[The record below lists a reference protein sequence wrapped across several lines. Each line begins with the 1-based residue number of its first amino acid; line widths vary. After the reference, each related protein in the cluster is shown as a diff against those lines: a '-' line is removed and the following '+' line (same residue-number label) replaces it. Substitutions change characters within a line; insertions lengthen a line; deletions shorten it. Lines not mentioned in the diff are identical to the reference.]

1 MFQSIVHNAF
11 VALLISDRVQA
22 SISSTREAQ
31 YVTLPTLREQLAIT
45 DAWRSE
51 RIANIPNILKKY
63 GVDAWLMSQHEH
75 AEDTIFWSLKHSTQ
89 FAARRRTLDLFIAP
103 APGSP
108 SSLSYYSWIDNTPEV
123 WDNVLEVLEKHDP
136 KKIVINDDAEV
147 AFAGGMHAGELVEI
161 KKRLGKKWEGR
172 FVSEAGVG
180 VEFVGTMPEGND
192 RLKWYRALMETAW
205 AMIGEAFSEKA
216 ITPGLTTTEDVE
228 WWLRDKVQ
236 AMNYTTW
243 FQPDVSIIG
252 KDDFGNPDP
261 DPSPA
266 PNTIQYGDL
275 LHVDF
280 GVTAMG
286 MNTDTQHLAYVLYPG
301 ETEKD
306 VPQGLRDGLKKANR
320 LQDIVKGNMK
330 IGQSGNGILKTC
342 LGQMKSEGFKGRV
355 YSHPIGDWGHSAGT
369 LIGMFNLQDS
379 VPILGD
385 LPLLNHTYYS
395 VELYAE
401 HFVPERNATLNFYLE
416 EDVYWVDGDEWDWVW
431 GRQENF
437 HLIHS
442 KGPKVAN
449 EQATEKASVQDKL
462 ANEESF
468 LVQEL

>member
-1 MFQSIVHNAF
+1 MLQSILRNTF
-11 VALLISDRVQA
+11 VALLFSNGAQA
-22 SISSTREAQ
+22 FTSTQEPQ
-31 YVTLPTLREQLAIT
+31 YVTLPSLREQLAIT

-63 GVDAWLMSQHEH
+63 GVDAWLISQHEH

-89 FAARRRTLDLFIAP
+89 FAARRRTLDLFIAHP
-103 APGSP
+103 AP
-108 SSLSYYSWIDNTPEV
+108 SLESSYYSWIDNTPEV
-123 WDNVLEVLEKHDP
+123 WDNVLEVLENHDP
-136 KKIVINDDAEV
+136 KSIVINDDVEV
-147 AFAGGMHAGELVEI
+147 AFAGGMHAGELEEI
-161 KKRLGKKWEGR
+161 KKRLGRKWEGR

-180 VEFVGTMPEGND
+180 VEFVGTMPHGND
-192 RLKWYRALMETAW
+192 RLKWYRALMETTW
-205 AMIGEAFSEKA
+205 AMIGEAFSEKV
-216 ITPGLTTTEDVE
+216 ITPGVTTTEDVE

-261 DPSPA
+261 NPFPPSK
-266 PNTIQYGDL
+266 IIHYGDL

-286 MNTDTQHLAYVLYPG
+286 MNTDTQHLAYVLYP
-301 ETEKD
+301 EESED
-306 VPQGLRDGLKKANR
+306 DIPQGLKDGLKKANR
-320 LQDIVKGNMK
+320 LQDIVKSNMK
-330 IGQSGNGILKTC
+330 IGRSGNGILKTC
-342 LGQMKSEGFKGRV
+342 LDQMKSEGFDGRV

-379 VPILGD
+379 VPVLGD
-385 LPLLNHTYYS
+385 SPLLNHTYYS

-437 HLIHS
+437 HLIQS
-442 KGPKVAN
+442 KDA
-449 EQATEKASVQDKL
+449 KA
-462 ANEESF
+462 ANEEGLF
-468 LVQEL
+468 LQEL